1 MARPRTGTVQRY
13 EPAKPGEVHGRYV
26 VRCSAPDGSRPLFH
40 LDPSPKSPQAKARAR
55 ETAAAITEQL
65 WTRGL
70 GSAPNRQHATRAAA
84 GTDGSGQAAWVAA
97 WLSDRERRGIVRS
110 VASNIE
116 GYISPATGNKH
127 VSDWTPGDLRALV
140 RLLDTKVQTAE
151 ISWKTATNIWGT
163 ATRMCRDACSSKI
176 ESLRVRDDNPAVGVV
191 GPDRGTKKAKQFL
204 YPSEFLRFV
213 TCKDVAL
220 SWRQVVA
227 SAVYLYPRPS
237 ELRALELGDD
247 VDLDHGVVHIHRS
260 IDDEGNGK
268 PTKTK
273 TPRRLPVEPNI
284 LPLLRAL
291 HSSGRDHIELP
302 ASTQNLSALLRK
314 MLLRA
319 GITRPELHERTST
332 RKPMTFYDL
341 RATGIT
347 WMAVRGDDPLKIMQR
362 AGHENFSTTQ
372 GYIRTAEAVREGFGE
387 PFPPL
392 PECLLRAPEDGQSSR
407 QLSRAAQVAEIR
419 VRRRGLEPPWELP
432 R

>member
-1 MARPRTGTVQRY
+1 MARPRTGTIARY
-13 EPAKPGEVHGRYV
+13 EPPKPGESQGCYV
-26 VRCSAPDGSRPLFH
+26 IRVSAPDGSRPLFR
-40 LDPSPKSPQAKARAR
+40 LDLSPRSPQAEARAR

-65 WTRGL
+65 WARGL
-70 GSAPNRQHATRAAA
+70 GSAPTRQHATRTAERSEGA
-84 GTDGSGQAAWVAA
+84 DQAAWVAS

-110 VASNIE
+110 VASNIN
-116 GYISPATGNKH
+116 GYIAPATHSKH
-127 VSDWTPGDLRALV
+127 VRDWTAEDLRVLV
-140 RLLDTKVQTAE
+140 RLLDAKVQAAE

-163 ATRMCRDACSSKI
+163 ATRMCRDACSSKV
-176 ESLRVRDDNPAVGVV
+176 ESLRVRADNPALGVV
-191 GPDRGTKKAKQFL
+191 GPDRGAKKAKQFL

-213 TCKDVAL
+213 TCEAVPL
-220 SWRQVVA
+220 SWRQAVA
-227 SAVYLYPRPS
+227 VAVYLYPRPS

-247 VDLDHGVVHIHRS
+247 VDLEHGVVHIHRS

-273 TPRRLPVEPNI
+273 TPRRLPVEPNV

-291 HSSGRDHIELP
+291 HSSGRDHVELP
-302 ASTQNLSALLRK
+302 ATTQNLSALLRK

-319 GITRPELHERTST
+319 GIDRPELHEATRT
-332 RKPMTFYDL
+332 RKAITFYDL

-347 WMAVRGDDPLKIMQR
+347 WMAVRGDEPLKIMQR

-372 GYIRTAEAVREGFGE
+372 GYIRTAEAVRAGFGE

-392 PECLLRAPEDGQSSR
+392 PDCLLRAPEDGQSSR
-407 QLSRAAQVAEIR
+407 HSSRAAQVVGIR